1 MRQNNYCV
9 IMAGGHL
16 NRFWPISR
24 EDMPG
29 HFLDITGNGKS
40 LVRMAYDRC
49 VGVVPTEN
57 IIVITL
63 EKFKDIIREQ
73 IPELPEG
80 NLLLEPYGRR
90 TGPCIAYST
99 YALLKRDPGAVVAV
113 TPADLIIRDVDMFRE
128 SLSNALDYAAE
139 HPVLMTLGIKP
150 DRPET
155 EYGYIQAT
163 GGKEACMKN
172 EPVKVK
178 TFTEKP
184 DKEIAE
190 VFFKSGEFFWNTG
203 IFVWQAAVIKEEMEK
218 YMPDITVLFDGW
230 EGALGTS
237 AEKVFVERA
246 YTDCTKIS
254 IDYAVMEKTDRAW
267 LYPVHFGWSDIDS
280 WENLYSCVGNKC
292 GDGNIT
298 NTQHKIVQDC
308 SKDIILTSG
317 KDKLIAIRGMENFI
331 VVDTDDV
338 LLICPRDDK
347 QYKELVNGTR
357 MPGYDK
363 YR

>member
-73 IPELPEG
+73 IPELPEE

-90 TGPCIAYST
+90 TGPCVAYST
-99 YALLKRDPGAVVAV
+99 YALLKRNPSAVVAV
-113 TPADLIIRDVDMFRE
+113 TPADLFINDVDQFRE
-128 SLSNALDYAAE
+128 ALANALDYATE

-150 DRPET
+150 DRPDT
-155 EYGYIQAT
+155 DYGYIQAV

-184 DKEIAE
+184 NQEIAD

-203 IFVWQAAVIKEEMEK
+203 IFVWQAAVIKDEM
-218 YMPDITVLFDGW
+218 
-230 EGALGTS
+230 GTQ
-237 AEKVFVERA
+237 AETVFVERA
-246 YTDCTKIS
+246 YTDCAKIS

-267 LYPVHFGWSDIDS
+267 LYPVHFGWTDIDS
-280 WENLYSCVGNKC
+280 WDNLYSCVGNRAS
-292 GDGNIT
+292 DSNIS
-298 NTQHKIVQDC
+298 NMQQKILQNC
-308 SKDIILTSG
+308 SKDIILTS
-317 KDKLIAIRGMENFI
+317 DKKKLVAIRGMENFI
-331 VVDTDDV
+331 VIDTDDV

-347 QYKELVNGTR
+347 QYKELVNSTR